1 VACTFSSVKQVV
13 LVLGLLAALALA
25 VSASADTKT
34 VNASLTGQ
42 CVEVDTLDK
51 LGVLKSFVLTCKATG
66 PCKCQGTTKLN
77 YTSVSKLS
85 GTGASGR
92 EHGTLVASGPAGS
105 VTLGFKGTRTA
116 LGVSTGTWTLLK
128 KTGLPGVKLTTHGSY
143 TTTTKTISSVTGTQ
157 QTSIKLAAS
166 FGCWNCA
173 S

>member
-1 VACTFSSVKQVV
+1 VKRVV
-13 LVLGLLAALALA
+13 LALSLLAALALP

-34 VNASLTGQ
+34 VSANLTGQ

-51 LGVLKSFVLTCKATG
+51 LGVLKSFTLTCKATG
-66 PCKCQGTTKLN
+66 PCKCQGTTKLS
-77 YTSVSKLS
+77 YTSVSLLS

-105 VTLGFKGTRTA
+105 VTLNFKGTRTS
-116 LGVSTGTWTLLK
+116 LGVSTGTWTLDK
-128 KTGLPGVKLTTHGSY
+128 TTGLPGVTFTRHGSY
-143 TTTTKTISSVTGTQ
+143 TTNTKTISSVVGTQ
-157 QTSIKLAAS
+157 QTSIKIAAR